1 MFGEKDT
8 DGFYRAE
15 VSGRRGL
22 VPCNMISEIETEDGE
37 MMDQLLQQ
45 GFLPLNTPVEKIGT
59 LTLIPLYQLFLQD
72 CPLFPASL
80 SPNLIVVLSAEP
92 ESFLFLV

>member
-1 MFGEKDT
+1 MFGEKDM

-15 VSGRRGL
+15 VCGRRGL

-59 LTLIPLYQLFLQD
+59 VPFILLR
-72 CPLFPASL
+72 
-80 SPNLIVVLSAEP
+80 
-92 ESFLFLV
+92 